1 MTRDLKCITPR
12 LVYASLVANARRGK
26 RAGDYPR
33 PRQEDCIPLL
43 PVPQTG
49 FSLLNKRI
57 TATEDSKYA
66 SRYINDT
73 YVSACRGK

>member
-33 PRQEDCIPLL
+33 PRQEDCVPLH
-43 PVPQTG
+43 
-49 FSLLNKRI
+49 SLLNKRI